1 MTGSTAATPILDWR
15 HPLVQEL
22 SAEAHGSERALLT
35 AAHRLIT
42 TRVRPVYAMNEKQ
55 PASTTLRLGRGSCSQ
70 RLALLEAVARARG
83 IPTRVRGLLLDGRFW
98 QPRRNPTFR
107 AAQG

>member
-22 SAEAHGSERALLT
+22 SAEAHGSERALLIT
-35 AAHRLIT
+35 AHRLIT
-42 TRVRPVYAMNEKQ
+42 
-55 PASTTLRLGRGSCSQ
+55 
-70 RLALLEAVARARG
+70 
-83 IPTRVRGLLLDGRFW
+83 TRVRGLLLDGRFW
-98 QPRRNPTFR
+98 HPRRNPTFR